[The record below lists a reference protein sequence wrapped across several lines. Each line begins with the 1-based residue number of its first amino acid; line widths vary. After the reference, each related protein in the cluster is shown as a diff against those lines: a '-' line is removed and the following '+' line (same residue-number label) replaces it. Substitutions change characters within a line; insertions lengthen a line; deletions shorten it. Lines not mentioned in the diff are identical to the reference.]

1 MGRNRA
7 DRDATLY
14 AEAMSRPERAS
25 RDPRDNTM
33 PHFIAAVNVGATVG
47 EVCNLWRKVYGEYKE
62 RVVG

>member
-1 MGRNRA
+1 VGRNRA

-14 AEAMSRPERAS
+14 AEAMS

-47 EVCNLWRKVYGEYKE
+47 EVCNMWRKVYGEYKE
-62 RVVG
+62 RVVV